1 MKKATPSPDRKTFS
15 KVWQLVKKIPPGK
28 VTTYGRVA
36 QVLEIKDARV
46 VGWALHANRDPTVP
60 CHRVVNREGKLA
72 ENYAFGGWRAQ
83 RRRLMKEGVKFV
95 DLRRVDPSAVITLKR

>member
-1 MKKATPSPDRKTFS
+1 MFKK
-15 KVWQLVKKIPPGK
+15 VYCLVRQVPKGR
-28 VTTYGRVA
+28 VTTYGQIA
-36 QVLEIKDARV
+36 QALGIKDARII
-46 VGWALHANRDPTVP
+46 GWALHANRDPTVP
-60 CHRVVNREGKLA
+60 CHRVVNCEGKLA